1 MSVID
6 LNTQKLHDR
15 TLRARVDAFFA
26 TLGQG
31 VNAYL
36 ERQSRIEEIERLA
49 ALSDAE
55 LAARGIARDGI
66 VQHVFRD
73 RFHV

>member
-6 LNTQKLHDR
+6 LDTRTMQQR
-15 TLRARVDAFFA
+15 TLRARIDAFFA
-26 TLGQG
+26 GLGQG

-36 ERQSRIEEIERLA
+36 ERQSRIAEIERLA
-49 ALSDAE
+49 ALGDDE
-55 LAARGIARDGI
+55 LAALGIERDRI

-73 RFHV
+73 KFYI